1 MSELPAKVRLKF
13 FQRICICI
21 TSSHF
26 QVAERSLFLWNND
39 KLIKLVIENK
49 ESVFPVAIKG
59 LLRNSKFHWNT
70 TVQGL
75 TYNVLKNLMEL
86 D

>member
-1 MSELPAKVRLKF
+1 MNEIEDFIDSHNLGEQSQAIKLKF
-13 FQRICICI
+13 FKRICTCI

-39 KLIKLVIENK
+39 KLIKLVTDNK
-49 ESVFPVAIKG
+49 EAIFPIAIKG

-70 TVQGL
+70 TV
-75 TYNVLKNLMEL
+75 
-86 D
+86 